1 MSQQAN
7 ATFAVKSWTET
18 TWDGKPAA
26 EVDGAKLSHAVVEYT
41 YQGDIQGQST
51 IHYVMNYNADG
62 SGQFVALEYFTGSIG
77 GKSGSVVFQQVG
89 TFEPVTATLSVLPGS
104 GTGELA
110 GLRGESHIS
119 IPGHMEQYPFT
130 LNYHFEQPQEA

>member
-26 EVDGAKLSHAVVEYT
+26 EVEGAKLSHAVVEYT
-41 YQGDIQGQST
+41 YQGDMQGQST
-51 IHYVMNYNADG
+51 IRYVMSYNADG
-62 SGQFVALEYFTGSIG
+62 SGQFVALEHFTGSIG
-77 GKSGSVVFQQVG
+77 GKSGSVVLQQVG
-89 TFEPVTATLSVLPGS
+89 TFEPVTATLTVLPGS

-110 GLRGESHIS
+110 GLRGESHIVLS
-119 IPGHMEQYPFT
+119 GNMEQYPFI
-130 LNYHFEQPQEA
+130 LSYHFEQQQDS

>member
-7 ATFAVKSWTET
+7 ATFAVKSWAEN
-18 TWDGKPAA
+18 TWEGKPAA
-26 EVDGAKLSHAVVEYT
+26 EVTGAKRTYSKVEYI
-41 YQGDIQGQST
+41 YQGDMVGAST
-51 IHYVMNYNADG
+51 IQYLMSYNEDG
-62 SGQFVALEYFTGSIG
+62 SGQFVALEHFTGSIG

-89 TFEPVTATLSVLPGS
+89 TFEPVTATVTILPGS

-110 GLRGESHIS
+110 GLSGESHLV

-130 LNYHFEQPQEA
+130 INYRFE